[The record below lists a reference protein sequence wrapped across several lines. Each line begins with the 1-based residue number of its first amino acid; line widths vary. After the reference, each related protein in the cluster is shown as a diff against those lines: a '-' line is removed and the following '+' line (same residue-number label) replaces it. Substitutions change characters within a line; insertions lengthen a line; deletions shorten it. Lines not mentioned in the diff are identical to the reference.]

1 MTELAHLS
9 EQFHLSYGYEPS
21 PLDEARSRTRAHV
34 REIARLIDGEEVAIV
49 RTTSFGAR
57 VPDVETLSGLEAAL
71 RVRDAA
77 VALLREY
84 AITARGEGACWATV
98 GAALGLGELVQRS
111 GDDLGEAAFR
121 FVTEGRMPEV
131 DTGSSSWRSPVRW
144 TCATCGS
151 RVTDHGPFDRHPDD
165 AEPGHTTTCGRRA
178 RAIARLRPIWDDEK
192 DNRRDDQSDDVD
204 SPAAAAALG
213 DEDRATGGI
222 SGRW

>member
-1 MTELAHLS
+1 MTELAPLS

-21 PLDEARSRTRAHV
+21 PLDEARSRTREHV
-34 REIARLIDGEEVAIV
+34 RAIARLIDGEEVAIV

-57 VPDVETLSGLEAAL
+57 VPDVETLSGLEAAV

-77 VALLREY
+77 VGLLREY

-98 GAALGLGELVQRS
+98 GAALGLGELVQRN
-111 GDDLGEAAFR
+111 GEDLGEAAFR

-131 DTGSSSWRSPVRW
+131 DTDWSSWRSPVRW
-144 TCATCGS
+144 TCATCGY
-151 RVTDHGPFDRHPDD
+151 RVTDHGPFDTHPDD

-178 RAIARLRPIWDDEK
+178 RAIARLRPIWDDEN
-192 DNRRDDQSDDVD
+192 DNGRCDQNDEVG
-204 SPAAAAALG
+204 SPATAADLI
-213 DEDRATGGI
+213 DEDRASGDI